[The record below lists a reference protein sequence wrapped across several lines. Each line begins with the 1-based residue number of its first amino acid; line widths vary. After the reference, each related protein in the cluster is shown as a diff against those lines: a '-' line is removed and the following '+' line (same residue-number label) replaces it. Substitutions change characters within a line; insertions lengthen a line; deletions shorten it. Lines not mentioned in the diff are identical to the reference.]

1 VTASRAIRRGPLR
14 VAGVA
19 AGVLALAAT
28 VLLAPASAVSP
39 AASPAPSGPSAPT
52 PGQHKPPAPPQP
64 PAIGVTVTVTP
75 KSGALVGI
83 ASPITAHF
91 SAPVS
96 RRAAAESHMLVYV
109 NGKFSRGAWYWKDS
123 STAVFRQQSFW
134 PGHSRVEV
142 RLALRGVELSR
153 TGKARFVG
161 GRTTTRAYSVRIG
174 HAFVATVDGKSDRMV
189 VRIDGKVVKT
199 FGVSLGKKGFETRSG
214 IKAVME
220 KYPVRHMS
228 SILAGIT
235 DPNDQYD
242 VQAPWATRI
251 TPSGEYVHGAPWAAG
266 RIGRWNGSHGCTNL
280 LTAPAKWFYDTTIPG
295 DAVVTTGTPR
305 TMEFWNGTG
314 APYNMPWA
322 QWLSRSAL
330 KGRAA

>member
-1 VTASRAIRRGPLR
+1 
-14 VAGVA
+14 
-19 AGVLALAAT
+19 
-28 VLLAPASAVSP
+28 
-39 AASPAPSGPSAPT
+39 
-52 PGQHKPPAPPQP
+52 
-64 PAIGVTVTVTP
+64 
-75 KSGALVGI
+75 
-83 ASPITAHF
+83 
-91 SAPVS
+91 
-96 RRAAAESHMLVYV
+96 
-109 NGKFSRGAWYWKDS
+109 
-123 STAVFRQQSFW
+123 
-134 PGHSRVEV
+134 V
-142 RLALRGVELSR
+142 RLALRGVVLS
-153 TGKARFVG
+153 TSAKADFVG
-161 GRTTTRAYSVRIG
+161 GRTSTRPYTLRIG
-174 HAFVATVDGKSDRMV
+174 HALVATVNGKTDRMV
-189 VRIDGKVVKT
+189 VKIDGKVVKT
-199 FGVSLGKKGFETRSG
+199 YGVSLGKKGFETRSG

-280 LTAPAKWFYDTTIPG
+280 LTSPAKWFYDTTIPG

-305 TMEFWNGTG
+305 SMEFWNGTG

-330 KGRAA
+330 KGKAG

>member
-1 VTASRAIRRGPLR
+1 MTAARAIWRRPLR
-14 VAGVA
+14 ATGLA
-19 AGVLALAAT
+19 ASVLALSAT
-28 VLLAPASAVSP
+28 ALLAPASAVAP
-39 AASPAPSGPSAPT
+39 AAAPSPTGPSAPP
-52 PGQHKPPAPPQP
+52 PGQHTPPPIPTRP
-64 PAIGVTVTVTP
+64 VTVTVTP
-75 KSGALVGI
+75 ASGAMVGI
-83 ASPITAHF
+83 ASPITARF
-91 SAPVS
+91 SSPVS
-96 RRAAAESHMLVYV
+96 RTAAAESHMLVYV

-123 STAVFRQQSFW
+123 STAVFRQSTFW
-134 PGHSRVEV
+134 PGHARVEL
-142 RLALRGVELSR
+142 RLALRGVVLSSS
-153 TGKARFVG
+153 ASVNAVG
-161 GRTTTRAYSVRIG
+161 ASTTTRPYSLRIG
-174 HAFVATVDGKSDRMV
+174 HAFVAKVNGKTDRMV
-189 VRIDGKVVKT
+189 VTIDGKVVKT
-199 FGVSLGKKGFETRSG
+199 YGVSLGKKGFETRSG

-251 TPSGEYVHGAPWAAG
+251 TPTGEYVHGAPWAAS
-266 RIGRWNGSHGCTNL
+266 RIGRRNGSHGCTNL

-295 DAVVTTGTPR
+295 DVVVTTGTPR
-305 TMEFWNGTG
+305 AMEFWNGTG